1 MDDRNLN
8 ELLRSYADAPIPA
21 LPGSF
26 PQDVLRAIR
35 LRKDARKGDWLS
47 EIYALF
53 FRPGVLAAS
62 FALAVLVGFGL
73 PVMMR
78 PTNPG
83 LAASSL
89 GLGVFSRSMSELPSG
104 MLASA
109 Q

>member
-1 MDDRNLN
+1 MDDRNLI

-26 PQDVLRAIR
+26 PQDVLREIR
-35 LRKDARKGDWLS
+35 LRNDARKSDWLS

-62 FALAVLVGFGL
+62 LSLAVLVGFGL
-73 PVMMR
+73 PTMMS

-83 LAASSL
+83 LTASSL
-89 GLGVFSRSMSELPSG
+89 GLGVFSHSMSELPSG
-104 MLASA
+104 MVASA

>member
-8 ELLRSYADAPIPA
+8 ELLRTYAGAPIPA

-26 PQDVLRAIR
+26 PQDVLREIR
-35 LRKDARKGDWLS
+35 LRKDARKSDWLS
-47 EIYALF
+47 EIYALL

-62 FALAVLVGFGL
+62 FSLAILVGVGL
-73 PVMMR
+73 PAMMR

-83 LAASSL
+83 LTASSL
-89 GLGVFSRSMSELPSG
+89 GLGVFSSSMSELPSG
-104 MLASA
+104 TLASA